1 MIAVLEDSDFGHI
14 NSIQRILAGF
24 VKLNFGYD
32 DKNSDI
38 LATYILYYNAIH
50 RKDKSYISKK
60 YSNSVIKFVTPQ
72 SIGISKRYSE
82 WPGKTQILI
91 PLVEDVLGKDV
102 HTDELEDEVNKEL
115 DKKKD
120 GQSEK
125 DKFGD
130 LQNEKNKKEL
140 EELKRRKEENQ
151 NKQKEISDK
160 ETKTDKELQELNKD
174 PVKNKTQIVE
184 KKKEKEQIQKEK
196 EAAKKEEQK
205 LKEKEKEVVKKRR
218 RKKEQ

>member
-1 MIAVLEDSDFGHI
+1 MKS
-14 NSIQRILAGF
+14 
-24 VKLNFGYD
+24 NFGYD

-50 RKDKSYISKK
+50 RKDKAYVGKK
-60 YSNSVIKFVTPQ
+60 YSNSVIKFVSAG

-82 WPGKTQILI
+82 WPGKTQIII

-102 HTDELEDEVNKEL
+102 HTDELEDEVNKDL
-115 DKKKD
+115 DKKKE

-125 DKFGD
+125 DKFND

-174 PVKNKTQIVE
+174 PVKNKTQIAE
-184 KKKEKEQIQKEK
+184 KKK
-196 EAAKKEEQK
+196 
-205 LKEKEKEVVKKRR
+205 KRADSKR
-218 RKKEQ
+218 QGIR